1 MRLVKQIKVVIM
13 GAAGRD
19 FHNFNVYF
27 RNDKRYRVIAFTA
40 SQIPNIA
47 NRLYHP
53 KLAGPNY
60 PNGIPIYPEE
70 DLPNLIKE
78 HDVDQVVLAYSDLSH
93 VEVMHKASIVLS
105 CGPDFRLMGLK
116 STALTSRKPVIS
128 VCAVRTGAGKSPTT
142 RRVSRIL
149 RSKGYRTV
157 VIRHPMPYG
166 DLINQISQRFATF
179 EDLDKYDCTIEE
191 REDYAPHIEQGI
203 VVYSGVDYERI
214 LREAEAE
221 ADVIIWDGGNNDLPF
236 IKPDLHIVITDP
248 HRPGHEI
255 TYHPGEA
262 NLRMAD
268 VVIINKVDTAAQK
281 NVEYVRNNIEHV
293 NPKATIIRA
302 VMKKS
307 IDKDQ
312 SIKGRRVLVIEDGP
326 SVTHGGMAYGA
337 GMIMARELEA
347 EVIDPRPYST
357 GSIKRIF
364 EKYPHIGKVLPAV
377 GYGEEQIKDL
387 EDTINAADCDVVVIG
402 TPIDLTRIIRIDKP
416 TVRVRYELQ
425 EIGRPNLEEVVN
437 SFEKKFLK

>member
-1 MRLVKQIKVVIM
+1 M

-27 RNDKRYRVIAFTA
+27 RDNKRYRVVAFTA
-40 SQIPNIA
+40 AQIPNIA

-60 PNGIPIYPEE
+60 PDGIPIYSED

-93 VEVMHKASIVLS
+93 EEVMHKASIVLS
-105 CGPDFRLMGLK
+105 CGPDFRLMGPK
-116 STALTSRKPVIS
+116 STTLASRKPVIS

-142 RRVSRIL
+142 RRVGRIL
-149 RSKGYRTV
+149 QSKGYRIV

-221 ADVIIWDGGNNDLPF
+221 SDIIIWDGGNNDLPF

-281 NVEYVRNNIEHV
+281 NVEYVRNNIERV
-293 NPKATIIRA
+293 NPRATIIKA

-307 IDKDQ
+307 VDNDQ

-326 SVTHGGMAYGA
+326 TVTHGGMAYGA
-337 GMIMARELEA
+337 GMIVAQERGA

-377 GYGEEQIKDL
+377 GYGEEQVKDL
-387 EDTINAADCDVVVIG
+387 EDTINAANCDAVVVG
-402 TPIDLTRIIRIDKP
+402 TPIDLTKIMKIDKP
-416 TVRVRYELQ
+416 TLRVRYELQ
-425 EIGRPNLEEVVN
+425 EIGRPDLEEVVN

>member
-1 MRLVKQIKVVIM
+1 M

-27 RNDKRYRVIAFTA
+27 RDNKRYRVVAFTA
-40 SQIPNIA
+40 AQIPNIA

-60 PNGIPIYPEE
+60 PDGIPIYSED

-93 VEVMHKASIVLS
+93 EEVMHKASIVLS
-105 CGPDFRLMGLK
+105 CGPDFRLMGPK
-116 STALTSRKPVIS
+116 STTLASRKPVIS

-142 RRVSRIL
+142 RRVGRIL
-149 RSKGYRTV
+149 QSKGYRIV

-221 ADVIIWDGGNNDLPF
+221 SDIIIWDGGNNDLPF

-281 NVEYVRNNIEHV
+281 NVEYVRNNIERV
-293 NPKATIIRA
+293 NPRATIIKA

-307 IDKDQ
+307 VDNDQ

-326 SVTHGGMAYGA
+326 TVTHGGMAYGA
-337 GMIMARELEA
+337 GMIVAQELGA
-347 EVIDPRPYST
+347 KVIDPRPYST

-377 GYGEEQIKDL
+377 GYGEEQVKDL
-387 EDTINAADCDVVVIG
+387 EDTINAANCDVIVVG
-402 TPIDLTRIIRIDKP
+402 TPIDLTKIMKIDKP
-416 TVRVRYELQ
+416 TIRVRYELQ
-425 EIGRPNLEEVVN
+425 EIGRPDLEEVVN

>member
-179 EDLDKYDCTIEE
+179 EDLDKYNCTIEE

>member
-1 MRLVKQIKVVIM
+1 M